1 MFIQVLVTFFFWVV
15 ARVTEYNF
23 VLVAY
28 INPKKSVSIKLNNDF
43 CNEVR
48 HENLLTASRY
58 HHAMNH

>member
-23 VLVAY
+23 VVAY
-28 INPKKSVSIKLNNDF
+28 VNPKKSVLIKLNNDF

-48 HENLLTASRY
+48 HENYSRLLDI
-58 HHAMNH
+58 MP